1 MFYIVVEAWFVQLL
15 KWQAKCSEQSRRK
28 EEKLMRCSPGSGGWR
43 TAWRLPTRY
52 SQYFNISINQ
62 YFFPSQEKESKEDEM
77 HQVTSTVEKTLAQNQ
92 RLSSELKN
100 FVNKNKEL
108 NAKVKTLQ
116 AMMEKVR
123 NCAFLFNSY

>member
-1 MFYIVVEAWFVQLL
+1 
-15 KWQAKCSEQSRRK
+15 
-28 EEKLMRCSPGSGGWR
+28 
-43 TAWRLPTRY
+43 
-52 SQYFNISINQ
+52 
-62 YFFPSQEKESKEDEM
+62 M

-123 NCAFLFNSY
+123 NCAFLSAAIHLLILLHLIIILNTPVPLFLLPEKHQCTGKVQI